1 MSKFMQKNLYIIT
14 TIMTILSIVAKPVN
28 IPAFAVDNQVSQ
40 MEYLD
45 RGTVAV
51 KTFPSANFC
60 FADTIKSSVL
70 LK

>member
-40 MEYLD
+40 KKNLD
-45 RGTVAV
+45 RGTDAE
-51 KTFPSANFC
+51 
-60 FADTIKSSVL
+60 KSGRKIIYGCSVR
-70 LK
+70 

>member
-28 IPAFAVDNQVSQ
+28 IQAFAVDNQVMQ

-51 KTFPSANFC
+51 KSGTN
-60 FADTIKSSVL
+60 VYL
-70 LK
+70 LSLIHI